1 MDVTVEQQ
9 GDVSVVSVTGSIDAL
24 TSDQLTQ
31 AFEEQ
36 IGAGQ
41 VSLVADF
48 TGVDYTSSAGLR
60 ALLGAMKSSRSGG
73 GDLRLAQAGVRIRA
87 WVRNLRTALRGQG
100 VCGLGAIEDAAAPR

>member
-1 MDVTVEQQ
+1 MDVTVEQH

-73 GDLRLAQAGVRIRA
+73 GDLRLAGIRSDVYRVLEMSGFTSILKTFDGVDQAIASFGS
-87 WVRNLRTALRGQG
+87 
-100 VCGLGAIEDAAAPR
+100 